1 MMLPKA
7 FMTVDALI
15 SPSFRRSPVPI
26 STATIAV
33 PHPARHL
40 ALLTARLEQEA
51 SVEHAADGRATIT
64 FAQGTCVLTPARGL
78 DVIATAAHGAA
89 LVSLRDIL
97 TRHLR
102 RCTEGEDPEITWTEA
117 VSGEDMQIIDP
128 VIGDYLLRHC
138 TGADGILGELV
149 VATREATGAAAVM
162 QTSADEGAFLTMLTL
177 MADARYAV
185 EVGVFTGYSSICI
198 ARGLAAG
205 GRLLACDTSEEWTSV
220 ARRYWQRAGVADR
233 IDLRIGPAIETLRGL
248 PAGQRI
254 DIAFIDADKHSY
266 PAYYEEIVSRLRHG
280 GLVVL
285 DNVFLGGR
293 VLDPAYQEE
302 HHQVMRRLNDLI
314 TADERMYSVMLP
326 VRDGITI
333 ARKR

>member
-1 MMLPKA
+1 M
-7 FMTVDALI
+7 
-15 SPSFRRSPVPI
+15 PI

-33 PHPARHL
+33 PHPARYLGLL
-40 ALLTARLEQEA
+40 AARLGQQA
-51 SVEHAADGRATIT
+51 SVEHAADGRVRIT
-64 FAQGTCVLTPARGL
+64 FGQGACVLTPGHGL
-78 DVIATAAHGAA
+78 DVIASAADGAA
-89 LVSLRDIL
+89 LASARDVL

-102 RCTEGEDPEITWTEA
+102 RTAGGEDLEITWTEPVA
-117 VSGEDMQIIDP
+117 GGDLEIIAP

-138 TGADGILGELV
+138 TGADPLLGELV
-149 VATREATGAAAVM
+149 AATREAAGPAAGM
-162 QTSADEGAFLTMLTL
+162 QTSADEGAFLTMLTRL
-177 MADARYAV
+177 ADAHYAV

-205 GRLLACDTSEEWTSV
+205 GRLLACDTSHEWTAI

-233 IDLRIGPAIETLRGL
+233 IDLKVGPAIETLRAI

-254 DIAFIDADKHSY
+254 DIAFIDADKAAY
-266 PAYYEEIVSRLRHG
+266 PAYYEEITSRLRPG

-302 HHQVMRRLNDLI
+302 HHQVMRRLNDRI
-314 TADERMYSVMLP
+314 TADERMDSVMLP
-326 VRDGITI
+326 LRDGVTI
-333 ARKR
+333 ARRR